1 LSFITNS
8 FINKGGKKYSMH
20 NDKNPGLSEALHSL
34 KKKLSKSKPGLMAQ
48 LGMCP
53 NPRPGHQAYFDVE
66 DTSLKA
72 GVLLLLYP
80 RDNGLHLVLTRR
92 TDRVDFH
99 KGQISL
105 PGGRQE
111 EGEGLEQAALREA
124 QEELEIDPASISIL
138 GMLTPLYIPPS
149 NYCIYPVVA
158 YSRNQPDFH
167 PSQIEVAE
175 VLEVPLGHLLGPQNT
190 QRETWTIR
198 DTEVEVPFYA
208 FGKHKIWGATAMV
221 LAEFLEIVKEVNLP

>member
-1 LSFITNS
+1 
-8 FINKGGKKYSMH
+8 MR
-20 NDKNPGLSEALHSL
+20 NDKDLGLREVLRSL
-34 KKKLSKSKPGLMAQ
+34 EEKLSKSKPGLMAQ

-66 DTSLKA
+66 ETSLKA

-80 RDNGLHLVLTRR
+80 RNNSLHLVLTRR

-105 PGGRQE
+105 PGGKRE
-111 EGEGLEQAALREA
+111 EGEGLEDAALREA
-124 QEELEIDPASISIL
+124 HEELEIDPDTLSIL

-158 YSRNQPDFH
+158 FSPNQPDFH
-167 PSQIEVAE
+167 PSQVEVAE
-175 VLEVPLGHLLGPQNT
+175 VLEIPLDHLLGPQNM
-190 QRETWTIR
+190 QREMWTIR

-208 FGKHKIWGATAMV
+208 FDKHKIWGATAMV
-221 LAEFLEIVKEVNLP
+221 LAEFLEIAKEINLR